1 MNLFR
6 RLNSIRLMR
15 LGTCLT
21 EENIESFVQRIRHV
35 IRERGHCVIAV
46 SGSPGSGKSVYANS
60 IRRNGFFSFSKER
73 VSVIDDLKGNN
84 NERYSRKVLKEVK
97 IEHEKCLLFIFDYR
111 AAVYCNSADFYLI
124 KDILEDKRLKNLKK
138 RSMRSYKR
146 YRGFFYRYPP
156 IPFRVDPSKVYIWK
170 DDSIELFKG

>member
-1 MNLFR
+1 MDKDHSP
-6 RLNSIRLMR
+6 LNYIWWSSGGVITGGGTWISWQAPAASGNYIISCKVQDEHGSTDSTSI
-15 LGTCLT
+15 TIQVV
-21 EENIESFVQRIRHV
+21 EYINI
-35 IRERGHCVIAV
+35 
-46 SGSPGSGKSVYANS
+46 PP
-60 IRRNGFFSFSKER
+60 
-73 VSVIDDLKGNN
+73 VIDDLKGNN

>member
-73 VSVIDDLKGNN
+73 VSVIDDLKGN
-84 NERYSRKVLKEVK
+84 
-97 IEHEKCLLFIFDYR
+97 R